1 MVEPTN
7 EKSSAQVLGSGER
20 ERLES
25 VDAIV
30 ERYSVASSPMKSR
43 LYVSLGSLFV
53 VFAII
58 GIWIPGWPTVSW
70 AVPAA
75 FLFSASNEKLFR
87 WCLSNRFFGPGLFDY
102 YASGK
107 TLPRHVK
114 YIVASMVAVMTTL
127 SAWFVFKVS
136 YPKDPGYGPATIVL
150 VGLFGVYY
158 LLRRVPTR

>member
-1 MVEPTN
+1 VH
-7 EKSSAQVLGSGER
+7 GER
-20 ERLES
+20 LDS

-30 ERYSVASSPMKSR
+30 ERYSVASSPMRSR

-53 VFAII
+53 AFAII
-58 GIWIPGWPTVSW
+58 GIWVPGWPTVSW

-75 FLFSASNEKLFR
+75 FLFSASNERLFR
-87 WCLSNRFFGPGLFDY
+87 WCLSNHFFGPALFDY

-114 YIVASMVAVMTTL
+114 LIVASIVAVMASL
-127 SAWFVFKVS
+127 SAWFVFEVS
-136 YPKDPGYGPATIVL
+136 YPKDPGFGPATIL
-150 VGLFGVYY
+150 LAGLFGVYY